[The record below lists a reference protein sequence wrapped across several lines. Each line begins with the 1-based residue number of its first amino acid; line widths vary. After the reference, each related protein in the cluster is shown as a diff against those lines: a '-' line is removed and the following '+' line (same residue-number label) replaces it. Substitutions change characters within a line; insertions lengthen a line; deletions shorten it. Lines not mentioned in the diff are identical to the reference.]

1 MTIVFEQ
8 RASDSPYIESVT
20 HGYTVSNGRTI
31 RPVEYCWHM
40 VFVKENSSFH
50 PIIAGPFTSAGDV
63 SWGKD
68 AEVLWLK
75 FKPGVFMPHL
85 PFSRLLNSEIALPE
99 ATGQAFWLKSA
110 TWASPTFENAEVF
123 VNRLIK
129 DEILVR
135 DSVVSAVLQGQPHDM
150 APRTVRHRFQRA
162 TGQTQKQIQQA
173 RRALQASTLLQ
184 NGATILDTAYQLG
197 YTDQSHL
204 THALKLFVG
213 HTPGQLTPQKNPA

>member
-20 HGYTVSNGRTI
+20 QGYTVSNGRTI
-31 RPVEYCWHM
+31 RPAEYCWHM
-40 VFVKENSSFH
+40 VFVKEQGSFH

-63 SWGKD
+63 SWSKN
-68 AEVLWLK
+68 AEILWLK

-85 PFSRLLNSEIALPE
+85 PFNHLINSELALPE
-99 ATGQAFWLKSA
+99 ATGQSFWLKSA
-110 TWASPTFENAEVF
+110 AWASPTFDNAEVF

-129 DEILVR
+129 DEVLVQ

-150 APRTVRHRFQRA
+150 ASRTVRHRFQRA

-173 RRALQASTLLQ
+173 MRALNASSLLQ
-184 NGATILDTAYQLG
+184 NGVSILDTAYKLG

-213 HTPGQLTPQKNPA
+213 YTPGQLTPQKNPA

>member
-8 RASDSPYIESVT
+8 RASDSPYLESVT
-20 HGYTVSNGRTI
+20 QGYTVRNGRTI
-31 RPVEYCWHM
+31 RPAEYCWHM
-40 VFVKENSSFH
+40 VFVKDQGNFH

-63 SWGKD
+63 SWSKN
-68 AEVLWLK
+68 AEILWLK

-85 PFSRLLNSEIALPE
+85 PFNHLLNSELALPE
-99 ATGQAFWLKSA
+99 ATGQSFWLKSA
-110 TWASPTFENAEVF
+110 TWASPTFDNAEVF

-129 DEILVR
+129 EEVLVQ

-173 RRALQASTLLQ
+173 MRALQASALLEK
-184 NGATILDTAYQLG
+184 GTSILDTTYRLG

-204 THALKLFVG
+204 THALKQFIG
-213 HTPGQLTPQKNPA
+213 RTPGQLTPQQNPA

>member
-20 HGYTVSNGRTI
+20 HGYTLSNGRTI

-40 VFVKENSSFH
+40 VFVKEQGSFH

-85 PFSRLLNSEIALPE
+85 SFSHLLNSEIALPE

-110 TWASPTFENAEVF
+110 TWASPTFENAELF

-129 DEILVR
+129 DEILVH

-173 RRALQASTLLQ
+173 KRALQASSLLQ
-184 NGATILDTAYQLG
+184 NGTSILDTAYQLG

-213 HTPGQLTPQKNPA
+213 HTPGQLIPQKNPA

>member
-20 HGYTVSNGRTI
+20 HGYTVSNGRTT
-31 RPVEYCWHM
+31 RPAEYCWHM
-40 VFVKENSSFH
+40 VFVKEHGSFH

-85 PFSRLLNSEIALPE
+85 PFSHLLNSEIALPE

-110 TWASPTFENAEVF
+110 TWACPTFENAEVF

-129 DEILVR
+129 DEILVH

-150 APRTVRHRFQRA
+150 APRTERHRFQRA

-173 RRALQASTLLQ
+173 KRALQASSLLQ
-184 NGATILDTAYQLG
+184 NGTFILDTAYQLG

-213 HTPGQLTPQKNPA
+213 HTPGQLTSQKNPA

>member
-20 HGYTVSNGRTI
+20 QGYTVSNGRTI
-31 RPVEYCWHM
+31 RPAEYCWHM
-40 VFVKENSSFH
+40 VFVKEQGSFH

-63 SWGKD
+63 SWSKN
-68 AEVLWLK
+68 AEILWLK

-85 PFSRLLNSEIALPE
+85 PFSHLLNSELALPE
-99 ATGQAFWLKSA
+99 ATGQSFWLKSA

-129 DEILVR
+129 DEVLVQ

-150 APRTVRHRFQRA
+150 ASRTVRHHFQRA

-173 RRALQASTLLQ
+173 MRAFTSLIVARKRCFNFGHDVPAGLHGSIPPYPRTQTV
-184 NGATILDTAYQLG
+184 YWP
-197 YTDQSHL
+197 
-204 THALKLFVG
+204 HAK
-213 HTPGQLTPQKNPA
+213 PAHP

>member
-8 RASDSPYIESVT
+8 RASDSPYLESVT

-31 RPVEYCWHM
+31 RPAEYCWHM
-40 VFVKENSSFH
+40 VFVKEGGSFH

-63 SWGKD
+63 SWSKN
-68 AEVLWLK
+68 AEILWLK

-85 PFSRLLNSEIALPE
+85 PFSHLLNSELALPE
-99 ATGQAFWLKSA
+99 ATGQSFWLKSA
-110 TWASPTFENAEVF
+110 TWASPTFENAEIF
-123 VNRLIK
+123 VNRLVK
-129 DEILVR
+129 DEVLVQ

-173 RRALQASTLLQ
+173 RRALQASSLLE
-184 NGATILDTAYQLG
+184 NGASILDTTYTLG

-204 THALKLFVG
+204 TRSLKLFVG
-213 HTPGQLTPQKNPA
+213 HTPRQIANEHHPA